1 MALSSTL
8 MKNLIAD
15 GELIISPYSASCL
28 VGNEYE
34 LHVKGDIT
42 VYEEKYGENDVMDS
56 KGSEDS
62 ESIAIP
68 FNGYALEPN
77 RIYHLTLKESI
88 TCPLYSCQI
97 SPHEDLGQYGLNLN
111 ITRADVFNNGATIVV
126 SLTSTHPVV
135 IYKDQAIAKLT
146 LTQSDTGASTVPIG
160 GIIGWRG
167 GKLPYGFCY
176 CDGSNG
182 SPNLMGFIL
191 KGGSTPGITVAEL
204 CAEYPTVQTVTMCF
218 IMRYK

>member
-1 MALSSTL
+1 MALSRAL
-8 MKNLIAD
+8 MQNLIND
-15 GELIISPYSASCL
+15 QELIISPYSAAYL

-42 VYEEKYGENDVMDS
+42 LYEKKYGENDVMDS
-56 KGSEDS
+56 KTDGDG
-62 ESIAIP
+62 ESIDIP
-68 FNGYALEPN
+68 GNGYALEPN

-97 SPHEDLGQYGLNLN
+97 TPHEDLGQYGLSLN
-111 ITRADVFNNGATIVV
+111 INRADVFNNGATIVV
-126 SLTSTHPVV
+126 SLTSTHPLV
-135 IYKDQAIAKLT
+135 IYKNQAIAKLT

-167 GKLPYGFCY
+167 GKLPYGFCL

-182 SPNLMGFIL
+182 SPNLMGHII
-191 KGGSTPGITVAEL
+191 KGDSNSGTITPELYPYPAVTTSTLV
-204 CAEYPTVQTVTMCF
+204 F